1 MQLLFV
7 FIRQD
12 QLQPA
17 GKNSLLI
24 HVLQMCRCG
33 SIDVTAMTAWA
44 HDFNMNVR
52 KYTRNIFKN
61 LLEKNSNIN
70 LGLKYFALE
79 LDTPTLG
86 TGQGG

>member
-52 KYTRNIFKN
+52 KYSKLYLSTYLNI
-61 LLEKNSNIN
+61 LEIF
-70 LGLKYFALE
+70 LKIYLRRIR
-79 LDTPTLG
+79 T
-86 TGQGG
+86 